1 MEKTKIALGCDHI
14 GFSLKEQIKKYLIQE
29 KNAEIVID
37 PIQTE
42 EEGNG
47 TFIETTRLICEGIQQ
62 DTCRLALMICGTG
75 LGFCS
80 VANTYWGIRAAHAS
94 EPYTARRARKSL
106 NAQILCLGCRVM
118 SLEYCKMVVD
128 AFYDEPFDW
137 TRTSSVLNL
146 KLMEKFEY
154 QREPKPANVSWSMGF
169 FPDV

>member
-128 AFYDEPFDW
+128 MEQTCRMLQVLLFLIRLNAHGRIRLFHGLVW
-137 TRTSSVLNL
+137 TWLCFR
-146 KLMEKFEY
+146 
-154 QREPKPANVSWSMGF
+154 NVMNRMK
-169 FPDV
+169 

>member
-62 DTCRLALMICGTG
+62 DTCRLALMILTG
-75 LGFCS
+75 GS
-80 VANTYWGIRAAHAS
+80 VQHMHQNPILHAEPEKALTHRSYVSAAVSCHWS
-94 EPYTARRARKSL
+94 TAK
-106 NAQILCLGCRVM
+106 
-118 SLEYCKMVVD
+118 
-128 AFYDEPFDW
+128 W
-137 TRTSSVLNL
+137 
-146 KLMEKFEY
+146 
-154 QREPKPANVSWSMGF
+154 
-169 FPDV
+169 